1 MSTSTKMYAKCLLK
15 NLIDYLFVN
24 MLSKYH
30 TRRVNDD
37 VPLFSTYGLRV
48 KQLQPYVHDFNI
60 KNNKGTQVIK
70 VTQRKLRLITTSGF
84 SNENALQVVGFDIPK
99 IIYSLINWLPKIK
112 HTLRKSNNAPMYG
125 QC

>member
-1 MSTSTKMYAKCLLK
+1 
-15 NLIDYLFVN
+15 

-37 VPLFSTYGLRV
+37 VPLFSTYGN
-48 KQLQPYVHDFNI
+48 DI
-60 KNNKGTQVIK
+60 KLKKNLLTTIM
-70 VTQRKLRLITTSGF
+70 LITTSGF
-84 SNENALQVVGFDIPK
+84 NNENALQVVGFDIPK